1 MCRSAALQLQ
11 PLWIKQNRPPICHSE
26 RTVVSRGIFPSG
38 LFYLVVVHYSTW
50 WIPPL
55 RLRYGRND
63 RTGGRLYGFAYCFWN
78 VSGPPLPHQSGL
90 RPASF
95 PGGEAFVPGFGV
107 PGVIGNGSVLSRAER
122 HIGRS
127 LHTLTD
133 ESKWATLV
141 APIIVNYQLAI
152 VNSDRTVNCPL
163 STPPKIVNC
172 QLIIPFAQKARRKRN
187 GGPF

>member
-1 MCRSAALQLQ
+1 MTVWGDVSTDS
-11 PLWIKQNRPPICHSE
+11 PI
-26 RTVVSRGIFPSG
+26 
-38 LFYLVVVHYSTW
+38 
-50 WIPPL
+50 
-55 RLRYGRND
+55 
-63 RTGGRLYGFAYCFWN
+63 
-78 VSGPPLPHQSGL
+78 VSGMFQAAPLPHQSGL

-95 PGGEAFVPGFGV
+95 PGGEAFVPCLLV
-107 PGVIGNGSVLSRAER
+107 LGVIGNGSVLSRAER

-141 APIIVNYQLAI
+141 APIIVNCPLSI
-152 VNSDRTVNCPL
+152 VNSDRTVNCQL

-187 GGPF
+187 GGPWLQFWVYRTERAYSVGVMPNFSLNWREKW